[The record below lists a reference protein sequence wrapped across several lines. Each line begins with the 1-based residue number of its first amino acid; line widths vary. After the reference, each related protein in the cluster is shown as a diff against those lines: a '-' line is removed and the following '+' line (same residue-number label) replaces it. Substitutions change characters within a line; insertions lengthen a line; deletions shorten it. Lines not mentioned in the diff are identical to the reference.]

1 MSAEGLYDTYAKLR
15 RDGHGPFGAGVQMRL
30 TESASLSLERAFKA
44 ENPDFRVTPDG
55 KPRNTER
62 RVGPP
67 GTGRGPVGLGPYA
80 EPIAPSQNLLLAV
93 EQERDEAFVRC
104 VLALGGYPTGT
115 PKGPVGPDGKP
126 WRRAAA

>member
-1 MSAEGLYDTYAKLR
+1 MSADSLYDTYAKLR
-15 RDGHGPFGAGVQMRL
+15 RDGYGPFGAGVQMRV

-55 KPRNTER
+55 KPRETER
-62 RVGPP
+62 HVRSPGP
-67 GTGRGPVGLGPYA
+67 GRTHVGLGPYA
-80 EPIAPSQNLLLAV
+80 EPIAPSQNLWLDV